1 MPKHLFFISSVIE
14 AKQSLVIIKG
24 FGKSDSYKI
33 ISNNPLANLYFDE
46 QKISYQDS
54 GIYFP
59 QNRNLRHDYWRLVDI
74 VKQWPKDSEL
84 KSLLSYDGFGLD
96 EIIGFSLIIYLCE
109 VKHSLLMAKN
119 ILRTCKPNIIYLS
132 PDFSESPFRR
142 YQSENLNL
150 ENLALLN
157 LVKTQSIQVKP
168 LSSSN
173 YYKKIFYETVMS
185 LGQTIKYSLKQLTAS
200 PLKVDPKSIAVLSHH
215 YQLKNLN
222 PFLRKFA
229 NNKNYSV
236 MGHADSAQS
245 EQLKTEGFNFIRLDG
260 LFPVKQN
267 IGSTKFAHLI
277 KYFNLWIKH
286 QQSIKK
292 YFDHKNPCYW
302 PLLKRK
308 FEYYFLAEFPQIIEY
323 LELGKRIFSSGKTK
337 ILLASATTD
346 IASKC
351 YALTASRQGA
361 KVIELQH
368 GMVIYDEEWPFR
380 ANQIHAVWGKDLLK
394 IMNQG
399 KSIKSLSITGF
410 PYFDQYKEKN
420 HQPNKKWNGRTIL
433 ILSVF
438 PTSAD
443 RLIAES
449 SPMQFLTIL
458 LSALEKSQYKW
469 KVIFRPHPS
478 NNATWV
484 KQLAEKSKVNI
495 VYDQRRIPLDEAIA
509 ASDIVIGNFT
519 TAIVDAFV
527 LEKPVLLYSFANQDS
542 IKLNQHPL
550 ITSGAVSLFDTSSK
564 LETLL
569 IKIYKD
575 KIYVNKMLTGQKEF
589 LKSYCSIN
597 GKFVSE
603 KLLTLINNQLHN

>member
-33 ISNNPLANLYFDE
+33 ISNNPLTNLYFDE

-59 QNRNLRHDYWRLVDI
+59 QNRNSRHDYWKLVDI
-74 VKQWPKDSEL
+74 VKQWNNDSKL
-84 KSLLSYDGFGLD
+84 KSLLSYDGFDLD
-96 EIIGFSLIIYLCE
+96 EIISFSLIIYLCE
-109 VKHSLLMAKN
+109 VEHSLLVAKN
-119 ILRTCKPNIIYLS
+119 IIRVCKPNIVYLS
-132 PDFSESPFRR
+132 PDFSESTFRR

-157 LVKTQSIQVKP
+157 LAKAQSIQVKSFSDP
-168 LSSSN
+168 N
-173 YYKKIFYETVMS
+173 YNKKIFFETVIT
-185 LGQTIKYSLKQLTAS
+185 LAQTLKYSLKQLSAFS
-200 PLKVDPKSIAVLSHH
+200 PKIDLKSITVLSHH

-222 PFLRKFA
+222 LFLQKLSISR
-229 NNKNYSV
+229 NCSV
-236 MGHADSAQS
+236 IGNTDSDQS
-245 EQLKTEGFNFIRLDG
+245 KQLISEDINFIKLND
-260 LFPVKQN
+260 LFPTKQSV
-267 IGSTKFAHLI
+267 GSTKFASLI
-277 KYFNLWIKH
+277 KYFTLWIKC
-286 QQSIKK
+286 QSSIKK
-292 YFDHKNPCYW
+292 YFDDKDIFYW
-302 PLLKRK
+302 PMVKRK
-308 FEYYFLAEFPQIIEY
+308 FEYYFLVEFPQIIEY
-323 LELGKRIFSSGKTK
+323 LELGKMLFSNGKTK
-337 ILLASATTD
+337 VLLTSATND
-346 IASKC
+346 IVSKC
-351 YALTASRQGA
+351 YSLSAASQGT

-368 GMVIYDEEWPFR
+368 GLVIYDEEWPFR

-420 HQPNKKWNGRTIL
+420 HQPNKKGNGRTIL

-438 PTSAD
+438 PTAAD

-484 KQLAEKSKVNI
+484 KQLAEKSKVKI

-519 TAIVDAFV
+519 TAIVDAFF

-550 ITSGAVSLFDTSSK
+550 ITSGAASLFDTSGK

-569 IKIYKD
+569 TKIYKD
-575 KIYVNKMLTGQKEF
+575 KIYVNKMLTGQKKF

-597 GKFVSE
+597 GKFASE

>member
-1 MPKHLFFISSVIE
+1 MIKHLFFISSVIE
-14 AKQSLVIIKG
+14 AKQSLTIIKK

-59 QNRNLRHDYWRLVDI
+59 QNKDLRKNYWELVKI
-74 VKQWPKDSEL
+74 AKQWAKGSDL
-84 KSLLSYDGFGLD
+84 KQLLFYDGFQLD
-96 EIIGFSLIIYLCE
+96 EIIEFSLIIYLCE
-109 VKHSLLMAKN
+109 VKHS
-119 ILRTCKPNIIYLS
+119 ILVAENIILMNKPEIIHLS
-132 PDFSESPFRR
+132 SDFSESPFRR

-157 LVKTQSIQVKP
+157 LAKTQSIQVRP
-168 LSSSN
+168 LSGPN
-173 YYKKIFYETVMS
+173 YYKKILYETVITFAKT
-185 LGQTIKYSLKQLTAS
+185 LKYSLKQLSAS
-200 PLKVDPKSIAVLSHH
+200 PLKVDSKPIAVLSHH

-222 PFLRKFA
+222 RFFQKLKI
-229 NNKNYSV
+229 NKDYFV
-236 MGHADSAQS
+236 IGHADSSQS
-245 EQLKTEGFNFIRLDG
+245 EQLMSDGINFIRLDN
-260 LFPVKQN
+260 LFPTKQS
-267 IGSTKFAHLI
+267 IGSTKFANLI
-277 KYFNLWIKH
+277 KYYNLWIKC
-286 QQSIKK
+286 QSSIKK
-292 YFDHKNPCYW
+292 YFDDKDIFYW
-302 PLLKRK
+302 PMIKRK

-323 LELGKRIFSSGKTK
+323 LELGKRIFSRGKTQ

-361 KVIELQH
+361 KVVELQH

-394 IMNQG
+394 IMSQG
-399 KSIKSLSITGF
+399 ESIKSLSITGF

-420 HQPNKKWNGRTIL
+420 HHPSKRGNGRTIL

-443 RLIAES
+443 RLIAKS

-469 KVIFRPHPS
+469 RVIFRPHPS

-484 KQLAEKSKVNI
+484 KQLAEKSKAEI
-495 VYDQRRIPLDEAIA
+495 VYDQRRTPIDEAIA
-509 ASDIVIGNFT
+509 ASNIVIGNFT
-519 TAIVDAFV
+519 TAIIDAFV

-550 ITSGAVSLFDTSSK
+550 ITSGAVSLFDTPVK

-569 IKIYKD
+569 TKIYKD

-597 GKFVSE
+597 GKFSSE